1 MILDRVSGS
10 IIYMKYSVLGVFFL
24 FLVVGVSSVAYAQDP
39 PDGILLANP
48 SDLDDVQDL
57 LDSVINFFNLVLGPI
72 LVIVILIG
80 AFKMLTAQ
88 GNENKYMEGRKTVQ
102 YAVIGAVVVLVADG
116 IILIIKEILEVS

>member
-1 MILDRVSGS
+1 MSGS
-10 IIYMKYSVLGVFFL
+10 IIYMKYSALGVLFL

-57 LDSVINFFNLVLGPI
+57 LDSVINFFNLILGPI

>member
-1 MILDRVSGS
+1 MR
-10 IIYMKYSVLGVFFL
+10 YRVLGFLLL
-24 FLVVGVSSVAYAQDP
+24 FLLVGVASIAYAQDP

-48 SDLDDVQDL
+48 SELDDVQDL

-80 AFKMLTAQ
+80 AFKMLTSQ
-88 GNENKYMEGRKTVQ
+88 GNETKYTEGKKTVQ